1 MSDALTAA
9 NVILTALH
17 VEDCAQI
24 IQNIRTTRA
33 RRSYETDIA
42 HVRAWNDWLSQ
53 NLDRVCAEYGKL
65 VDTANEREAEYR
77 RRIADLEEQNAG
89 LQREN
94 VRLEGKYRERDAQ
107 AIEHTE
113 TRRQAYN
120 RLVEKHAS
128 ILECYKTVLMT
139 VPPEL
144 FAGNERVFKDYETI
158 RDSGFKPEGS

>member
-1 MSDALTAA
+1 M
-9 NVILTALH
+9 
-17 VEDCAQI
+17 
-24 IQNIRTTRA
+24 
-33 RRSYETDIA
+33 
-42 HVRAWNDWLSQ
+42 
-53 NLDRVCAEYGKL
+53 
-65 VDTANEREAEYR
+65 
-77 RRIADLEEQNAG
+77 ADLEEQNAG

-107 AIEHTE
+107 AIEHAE

>member
-9 NVILTALH
+9 SMVLNALH

-24 IQNIRTTRA
+24 IQKIGATRA
-33 RRSYETDIA
+33 LRSFETDIA
-42 HVRAWNDWLSQ
+42 HVRAWNDWLRQ
-53 NLDRVCAEYGKL
+53 NLDRICAEYVKL
-65 VDTANEREAEYR
+65 ADTANEREAEYR
-77 RRIADLEEQNAG
+77 RRIADLEQQNAA
-89 LQREN
+89 LQTEN
-94 VRLEGKYRERDAQ
+94 ARLEGQYRERDAE
-107 AIEHTE
+107 AVAHAA
-113 TRRQAYN
+113 TRREAYN

-144 FAGNERVFKDYETI
+144 FAGNERVFKDYETV